1 MSCLN
6 RFYEGFQK
14 TFWGTTKFEK
24 KIKLFLSLRPGL
36 GREWVKIVN
45 SLSAYPTKWPNTLKQ
60 FVGNLPTNCLSVFED
75 FLGLAPNGLT
85 HLRPNFHSYEN
96 QSADLQCKLIELF
109 LWVENCFK
117 WSTYHKK
124 QKSNPTFFH
133 INLEYLKSIF
143 PFDCSPLREPF
154 KF

>member
-1 MSCLN
+1 M
-6 RFYEGFQK
+6 
-14 TFWGTTKFEK
+14 
-24 KIKLFLSLRPGL
+24 SLRPGL
-36 GREWVKIVN
+36 GRAWVKIVN

-60 FVGNLPTNCLSVFED
+60 FVGNLPTNCFSVFED
-75 FLGLAPNGLT
+75 FLGLAPNRLT

-133 INLEYLKSIF
+133 INLAYLKSIF
-143 PFDCSPLREPF
+143 EILRVSWMICYWIRPLSLF
-154 KF
+154 KNALCWKWNIFI